1 MINILPPE
9 VYNRIAAG
17 EVVDRPYSVVKELVE
32 NAIDAGATEITVE
45 AESGGK
51 KLIRVTDNGCGIH
64 KEDLKAA
71 FLPHAT
77 SKLKTADD
85 LAAIFTLGFRGEAVA
100 SVASVSKTTILSRV
114 KGEEAYSLT
123 VEGGVFGEVTPAGGA
138 EGTVVTVRDL
148 FYNTPARL
156 KFLKGDAGEE
166 GDITA
171 MMARFLLSRPEIS
184 FTYLVNGKVR
194 YRSFGDGL
202 ESALAVVYGASA
214 IQNCISIRA
223 EKHGMRLWGYIGNR
237 AYNKPNRSYQSLFL
251 NGRYIVNQTVATAVT
266 NAYGSYLMKRQY
278 PFYVLFLEVPP
289 EVVDVNV
296 HPNKADVRFA
306 DNRVVY
312 GTVYSVISAVLD
324 GSSAALE
331 YIVPAIH
338 STVGENKGSVVA
350 PAQAPAAVSPAKA
363 PVVSVQPATAAP
375 AVQQPAKAV
384 LPEAPAFK
392 AVPKPVETSVSP
404 AAAPKPDAKPAPRM
418 TLEEAKKELSFE
430 IPPMSGREPVHYFEE
445 PKKNVFEVRS
455 PLASAYPSP
464 AAPSE
469 PSPRETSA
477 PQPLH
482 SAAEDAFEE
491 NRRFLLERDQQA
503 KQQKIDPAS
512 LVYRGVL
519 FETYLIFER
528 GDVAYFVD
536 QHAAH
541 ERLIYEKLKQ
551 TCEARTPLSQP
562 MLMPYILNV
571 NAQEFSFLVSQFEA
585 LRALGFEIDEFGGTS
600 VKVSSVPLDL
610 FGMDLE
616 AFFREVLSSME
627 SLRAIRLADI
637 VRDKLAT
644 MACKAAVKGGERL
657 TEEEAKRL
665 LSDMDGD
672 MGLKCPHGRPAVIKG
687 RRASL
692 KSSSRGSYEGA
703 RHLRLH
709 GVGQDGAL
717 RGVR

>member
-1 MINILPPE
+1 MNINILPPE

-100 SVASVSKTTILSRV
+100 SVASVSRTTILSRA

-123 VEGGVFGEVTPAGGA
+123 VEGGVFGEITPAGGA
-138 EGTVVTVRDL
+138 EGTVVTVEDL

-430 IPPMSGREPVHYFEE
+430 IPPMSGREPIHYFEE

-477 PQPLH
+477 PQPPH
-482 SAAEDAFEE
+482 GAAEDAFEE
-491 NRRFLLERDQQA
+491 NRRFLLERDQRA

-528 GDVAYFVD
+528 GDVAYFID

-585 LRALGFEIDEFGGTS
+585 LRALGFDIDEFGGTS

-627 SLRAIRLADI
+627 SLRAIRLSDI

-672 MGLKCPHGRPAVIKG
+672 MGLKCPHGRPAVIQ
-687 RRASL
+687 RT
-692 KSSSRGSYEGA
+692 KSEFEKLFKRI
-703 RHLRLH
+703 
-709 GVGQDGAL
+709 V
-717 RGVR
+717 

>member
-45 AESGGK
+45 AEGGGK
-51 KLIRVTDNGCGIH
+51 KLIRVTDNGSGI
-64 KEDLKAA
+64 KKDDLKAA

-100 SVASVSKTTILSRV
+100 SVASVSKTTILSRA

-123 VEGGVFGEVTPAGGA
+123 VEGGVFGEISPAGGA
-138 EGTVVTVRDL
+138 EGTVVTVENL

-156 KFLKGDAGEE
+156 KFLKSDASEE

-171 MMARFLLSRPEIS
+171 IMARFLLSRPEIS

-202 ESALAVVYGASA
+202 ESALAVVYGAGTL
-214 IQNCISIRA
+214 QNCISIRA
-223 EKHGMRLWGYIGNR
+223 EKHGMRLFGYIGNR

-251 NGRYIVNQTVATAVT
+251 NGRYIVNQTVALAVT

-306 DNRVVY
+306 DNRIVY

-331 YIVPAIH
+331 YISPAIS
-338 STVGENKGSVVA
+338 STVGKNKG
-350 PAQAPAAVSPAKA
+350 AVSPLPEA
-363 PVVSVQPATAAP
+363 PERASAAQPAP
-375 AVQQPAKAV
+375 SKPVS
-384 LPEAPAFK
+384 PEAPAFQ
-392 AVPKPVETSVSP
+392 AVPDS
-404 AAAPKPDAKPAPRM
+404 AAAPSPAPAFKAPPAQSVLPAEASQTAKPAPRM
-418 TLEEAKKELSFE
+418 SVEEAKKELAFE
-430 IPPMSGREPVHYFEE
+430 IPKLHGRERVRALEE
-445 PKKNVFEVRS
+445 EKPNIFEVRS
-455 PLASAYPSP
+455 PLASSRP
-464 AAPSE
+464 
-469 PSPRETSA
+469 A
-477 PQPLH
+477 PQEEQ
-482 SAAEDAFEE
+482 EDAFEE
-491 NRRFLLERDQQA
+491 NKKYLLEREKQA
-503 KQQKIDPAS
+503 KQQKIDPAT
-512 LVYRGVL
+512 LIFRGVL

-528 GDVAYFVD
+528 GDEAYFID

-541 ERLIYEKLKQ
+541 ERLIYEKLKKK
-551 TCEARTPLSQP
+551 CEARTPLSQP

-571 NAQEFSFLVSQFEA
+571 NAQEFSFLTSQFEA

-600 VKVSSVPLDL
+600 VKVSAVPLDL

-627 SLRAIRLADI
+627 SLRAIRLSDI
-637 VRDKLAT
+637 ARDKLAT

-672 MGLKCPHGRPAVIKG
+672 MGLKCPHGRPAVVRMK
-687 RRASL
+687 
-692 KSSSRGSYEGA
+692 KSDFEKLFKRI
-703 RHLRLH
+703 
-709 GVGQDGAL
+709 V
-717 RGVR
+717 

>member
-45 AESGGK
+45 AEGGGK
-51 KLIRVTDNGCGIH
+51 KLIRVTDNGSGIR

-100 SVASVSKTTILSRV
+100 SVASVSKTTILSRA

-123 VEGGVFGEVTPAGGA
+123 VEGGVFGEISPAGGA
-138 EGTVVTVRDL
+138 EGTVVTVENL

-156 KFLKGDAGEE
+156 KFLKSDASEE

-171 MMARFLLSRPEIS
+171 IMARFLLSRPEIS

-202 ESALAVVYGASA
+202 ESALAVVYGAGTL
-214 IQNCISIRA
+214 QNCISIRA

-251 NGRYIVNQTVATAVT
+251 NGRYIVNQTVALAVT

-306 DNRVVY
+306 DNRIVY

-331 YIVPAIH
+331 YISPAIS
-338 STVGENKGSVVA
+338 STVGKNKGAVSPLPEASERA
-350 PAQAPAAVSPAKA
+350 PAPAA
-363 PVVSVQPATAAP
+363 QPAPSKPVPPETPAFQTVPKPAAVP
-375 AVQQPAKAV
+375 SP
-384 LPEAPAFK
+384 APAFK
-392 AVPKPVETSVSP
+392 ASPAQSVSP
-404 AAAPKPDAKPAPRM
+404 AAASNPAATPVPRM
-418 TLEEAKKELSFE
+418 SVEEAKKELAFE
-430 IPPMSGREPVHYFEE
+430 IPKLHGRDRVRALEE
-445 PKKNVFEVRS
+445 EKPNTFEVRS
-455 PLASAYPSP
+455 PLASSRP
-464 AAPSE
+464 
-469 PSPRETSA
+469 T
-477 PQPLH
+477 PQEEQ
-482 SAAEDAFEE
+482 EDAFEE
-491 NRRFLLERDQQA
+491 NKKYLLERDERA
-503 KQQKIDPAS
+503 KQQKIDPAT
-512 LVYRGVL
+512 LIFRGVL

-528 GDVAYFVD
+528 GDEAYFID

-541 ERLIYEKLKQ
+541 ERLIYEKLKNK
-551 TCEARTPLSQP
+551 CEARTPLSQP
-562 MLMPYILNV
+562 MLMPYILTV
-571 NAQEFSFLVSQFEA
+571 NAQEFSFLTSQFEA
-585 LRALGFEIDEFGGTS
+585 LRALGFDIDEFGGTS
-600 VKVSSVPLDL
+600 VKVSAVPLDL
-610 FGMDLE
+610 FGMDIE

-627 SLRAIRLADI
+627 SLRAIRLSDI
-637 VRDKLAT
+637 ARDKLAT

-657 TEEEAKRL
+657 TEEEARRL

-672 MGLKCPHGRPAVIKG
+672 MGLKCPHGRPAVVRMK
-687 RRASL
+687 
-692 KSSSRGSYEGA
+692 KSDFEKLFKRI
-703 RHLRLH
+703 
-709 GVGQDGAL
+709 V
-717 RGVR
+717 

>member
-45 AESGGK
+45 AEGGGK
-51 KLIRVTDNGCGIH
+51 KLIRVTDNGSGI
-64 KEDLKAA
+64 KKDDLKAA

-100 SVASVSKTTILSRV
+100 SVASVSKTTILSRA

-123 VEGGVFGEVTPAGGA
+123 VEGGIFGEISPAGGA
-138 EGTVVTVRDL
+138 EGTVVTVENL

-156 KFLKGDAGEE
+156 KFLKSDASEE

-171 MMARFLLSRPEIS
+171 IMARFLLSRPEIS

-202 ESALAVVYGASA
+202 ESALAVVYGAGTL
-214 IQNCISIRA
+214 QNCISIRA
-223 EKHGMRLWGYIGNR
+223 EKHGMRLFGYIGNR

-251 NGRYIVNQTVATAVT
+251 NGRYIVNQTVALAVT

-306 DNRVVY
+306 DNRIVY

-331 YIVPAIH
+331 YISPAIS
-338 STVGENKGSVVA
+338 STVGKNKG
-350 PAQAPAAVSPAKA
+350 AVSPLPEA
-363 PVVSVQPATAAP
+363 PERASAAQPAP
-375 AVQQPAKAV
+375 SKPVS
-384 LPEAPAFK
+384 PEAPAFQ
-392 AVPKPVETSVSP
+392 AVPKP
-404 AAAPKPDAKPAPRM
+404 AAAPSPAPAFKAPPAQSVLPAEASQTAKPAPRM
-418 TLEEAKKELSFE
+418 SVEEAKKELAFE
-430 IPPMSGREPVHYFEE
+430 IPKLHGRERVRALEE
-445 PKKNVFEVRS
+445 EKPNTFEVRS
-455 PLASAYPSP
+455 PLASSRP
-464 AAPSE
+464 
-469 PSPRETSA
+469 A
-477 PQPLH
+477 PQEEQ
-482 SAAEDAFEE
+482 EDAFEE
-491 NRRFLLERDQQA
+491 NKKYLLERDERA
-503 KQQKIDPAS
+503 KQQKIDPAT
-512 LVYRGVL
+512 LIFRGVL

-528 GDVAYFVD
+528 GDEAYFID

-541 ERLIYEKLKQ
+541 ERLIYEKLKNK
-551 TCEARTPLSQP
+551 CEARTPLSQP
-562 MLMPYILNV
+562 MLMPYILTV
-571 NAQEFSFLVSQFEA
+571 NAQEFSFLTSQFEA
-585 LRALGFEIDEFGGTS
+585 LRALGFDIDEFGGTS
-600 VKVSSVPLDL
+600 VKVSAVPLDL
-610 FGMDLE
+610 FGMDIE

-627 SLRAIRLADI
+627 SLRAIRLSEIA
-637 VRDKLAT
+637 RDKLAT

-672 MGLKCPHGRPAVIKG
+672 MGLKCPHGRPAVVRMK
-687 RRASL
+687 
-692 KSSSRGSYEGA
+692 KSDFEKLFKRI
-703 RHLRLH
+703 
-709 GVGQDGAL
+709 V
-717 RGVR
+717 

>member
-45 AESGGK
+45 AEGGGK
-51 KLIRVTDNGCGIH
+51 KLIRVTDNGSGI
-64 KEDLKAA
+64 KKDDLKAA

-100 SVASVSKTTILSRV
+100 SVASVSKTTILSRA

-123 VEGGVFGEVTPAGGA
+123 VEGGVFGEISPAGGA
-138 EGTVVTVRDL
+138 EGTVVTVENL

-156 KFLKGDAGEE
+156 KFLKSDASEE

-171 MMARFLLSRPEIS
+171 IMARFLLSRPEIS

-202 ESALAVVYGASA
+202 ESALAVVYGAGTL
-214 IQNCISIRA
+214 QNCISIRA
-223 EKHGMRLWGYIGNR
+223 EKHGMRLFGYIGNR

-251 NGRYIVNQTVATAVT
+251 NGRYIVNQTVALAVT

-306 DNRVVY
+306 DNRIVY

-331 YIVPAIH
+331 YISPAIS
-338 STVGENKGSVVA
+338 STVGKSKG
-350 PAQAPAAVSPAKA
+350 AVSP
-363 PVVSVQPATAAP
+363 
-375 AVQQPAKAV
+375 
-384 LPEAPAFK
+384 LPEAPERAPAPVAQPAPANAVSEASAPFK
-392 AVPKPVETSVSP
+392 APPKPAEAPLSAP
-404 AAAPKPDAKPAPRM
+404 AAAPQTAAPSAQVGSPAAKSAPRM
-418 TLEEAKKELSFE
+418 SVKEEKKELSFE
-430 IPPMSGREPVHYFEE
+430 IPKLHGRERVRALEE
-445 PKKNVFEVRS
+445 EKPNAFEVRS
-455 PLASAYPSP
+455 PLASSRP
-464 AAPSE
+464 
-469 PSPRETSA
+469 A
-477 PQPLH
+477 PQEEQ
-482 SAAEDAFEE
+482 EDAFEE
-491 NRRFLLERDQQA
+491 NKKYLLERDERA
-503 KQQKIDPAS
+503 KQQKIDPAT
-512 LVYRGVL
+512 LIFRGVL

-528 GDVAYFVD
+528 GDEAYFID

-541 ERLIYEKLKQ
+541 ERLIYEKLKNK
-551 TCEARTPLSQP
+551 CEARTPLSQP
-562 MLMPYILNV
+562 MLMPYILTV
-571 NAQEFSFLVSQFEA
+571 NAQEFSFLTSQFEA
-585 LRALGFEIDEFGGTS
+585 LRALGFDIDEFGGTS
-600 VKVSSVPLDL
+600 VKVSAVPLDL
-610 FGMDLE
+610 FGMDIE

-627 SLRAIRLADI
+627 SLRAIRLSDI
-637 VRDKLAT
+637 ARDKLAT

-657 TEEEAKRL
+657 TEEEARRL

-672 MGLKCPHGRPAVIKG
+672 MGLKCPHGRPAVVRMK
-687 RRASL
+687 
-692 KSSSRGSYEGA
+692 KSDFEKLFKRI
-703 RHLRLH
+703 
-709 GVGQDGAL
+709 V
-717 RGVR
+717 

>member
-45 AESGGK
+45 AEGGGK
-51 KLIRVTDNGCGIH
+51 KLIRVTDNGSGI
-64 KEDLKAA
+64 KKDDLKAA

-100 SVASVSKTTILSRV
+100 SVASVSKTTILSRA

-123 VEGGVFGEVTPAGGA
+123 VEGGVFGEISPAGGA
-138 EGTVVTVRDL
+138 EGTVVTVENL

-156 KFLKGDAGEE
+156 KFLKSDASEE

-171 MMARFLLSRPEIS
+171 IMARFLLSRPEIS

-202 ESALAVVYGASA
+202 ESALAVVYGAGTLL
-214 IQNCISIRA
+214 NCISIRA
-223 EKHGMRLWGYIGNR
+223 EKHGMRLFGYIGNR

-251 NGRYIVNQTVATAVT
+251 NGRYIVNQTVALAVT

-306 DNRVVY
+306 DNRIVY

-331 YIVPAIH
+331 YISPAIS
-338 STVGENKGSVVA
+338 STVGKNKG
-350 PAQAPAAVSPAKA
+350 AVSPLPEA
-363 PVVSVQPATAAP
+363 PERASAVQPAP
-375 AVQQPAKAV
+375 SKPVS
-384 LPEAPAFK
+384 PEAPAFQ
-392 AVPKPVETSVSP
+392 AVPDS
-404 AAAPKPDAKPAPRM
+404 AATPNPNEPKPAAKPAPRM
-418 TLEEAKKELSFE
+418 SVEEAKKELAFE
-430 IPPMSGREPVHYFEE
+430 IPKLHGRERVRALEE
-445 PKKNVFEVRS
+445 EKPNTFEVRS
-455 PLASAYPSP
+455 PLVSSRP
-464 AAPSE
+464 
-469 PSPRETSA
+469 A
-477 PQPLH
+477 PQE
-482 SAAEDAFEE
+482 AQEDAFEE
-491 NRRFLLERDQQA
+491 NKKYLLERDERA
-503 KQQKIDPAS
+503 KQQKIDPAT
-512 LVYRGVL
+512 LIFRGVL

-528 GDVAYFVD
+528 GDEAYFID

-541 ERLIYEKLKQ
+541 ERLIYEKLKKK
-551 TCEARTPLSQP
+551 CEARTPLSQP
-562 MLMPYILNV
+562 MLMPYILTV
-571 NAQEFSFLVSQFEA
+571 NAQEFSFLTSQFEA
-585 LRALGFEIDEFGGTS
+585 LRALGFDIDEFGGTS
-600 VKVSSVPLDL
+600 VKVSAVPLDL

-627 SLRAIRLADI
+627 SLRAIRLSEIA
-637 VRDKLAT
+637 RDKLAT

-672 MGLKCPHGRPAVIKG
+672 MGLKCPHGRPAVVRMK
-687 RRASL
+687 
-692 KSSSRGSYEGA
+692 KSDFEKLFKRI
-703 RHLRLH
+703 
-709 GVGQDGAL
+709 V
-717 RGVR
+717 

>member
-45 AESGGK
+45 AEGGGK
-51 KLIRVTDNGCGIH
+51 KLIRVTDNGSGI
-64 KEDLKAA
+64 KKDDLKAA

-100 SVASVSKTTILSRV
+100 SVASVSKTTILSRA

-123 VEGGVFGEVTPAGGA
+123 VEGGVFGEISPAGGA
-138 EGTVVTVRDL
+138 EGTVVTVENL

-156 KFLKGDAGEE
+156 KFLKSDASEE

-171 MMARFLLSRPEIS
+171 IMARFLLSRPEIS

-202 ESALAVVYGASA
+202 ESALAVVYGAGTL
-214 IQNCISIRA
+214 QNCISIRA

-251 NGRYIVNQTVATAVT
+251 NGRYIVNQTVALAVT

-306 DNRVVY
+306 DNRIVY

-331 YIVPAIH
+331 YISPAIS
-338 STVGENKGSVVA
+338 STVGKNKG
-350 PAQAPAAVSPAKA
+350 AVSPLPEA
-363 PVVSVQPATAAP
+363 PERASAVQPAPSKPAP
-375 AVQQPAKAV
+375 
-384 LPEAPAFK
+384 PEAPAFQ
-392 AVPKPVETSVSP
+392 AVPDS
-404 AAAPKPDAKPAPRM
+404 AAAPSPAPAFKAPPAQSVLPAEASQTAKPAPRM
-418 TLEEAKKELSFE
+418 SVEEAKKELAFE
-430 IPPMSGREPVHYFEE
+430 IPKLHGRERVRALEE
-445 PKKNVFEVRS
+445 EKPNTFEVRS
-455 PLASAYPSP
+455 PLASSRP
-464 AAPSE
+464 
-469 PSPRETSA
+469 A
-477 PQPLH
+477 PQEEQ
-482 SAAEDAFEE
+482 EDAFEE
-491 NRRFLLERDQQA
+491 NKKYLLERDERA
-503 KQQKIDPAS
+503 KQQKIDPAT
-512 LVYRGVL
+512 LIFRGVL

-528 GDVAYFVD
+528 GDEAYFID

-541 ERLIYEKLKQ
+541 ERLIYEKLKNK
-551 TCEARTPLSQP
+551 CEARTPLSQP
-562 MLMPYILNV
+562 MLMPYILKV
-571 NAQEFSFLVSQFEA
+571 NAQEFSFLTSQFEA
-585 LRALGFEIDEFGGTS
+585 LRALGFDIDEFGGTS
-600 VKVSSVPLDL
+600 VKVSAVPLDL
-610 FGMDLE
+610 FGMDIE

-627 SLRAIRLADI
+627 SLRAIRLSEIA
-637 VRDKLAT
+637 RDKLAT

-672 MGLKCPHGRPAVIKG
+672 MGLKCPHGRPAVVRMK
-687 RRASL
+687 
-692 KSSSRGSYEGA
+692 KSDFEKLFKRI
-703 RHLRLH
+703 
-709 GVGQDGAL
+709 V
-717 RGVR
+717 

>member
-45 AESGGK
+45 AEGGGK
-51 KLIRVTDNGCGIH
+51 KLIRVTDNGSGIR

-100 SVASVSKTTILSRV
+100 SVASVSKTTILSRA

-123 VEGGVFGEVTPAGGA
+123 VEGGVFGEISPAGGA
-138 EGTVVTVRDL
+138 EGTVVTVENL

-156 KFLKGDAGEE
+156 KFLKSDASEE

-171 MMARFLLSRPEIS
+171 IMARFLLSRPEIS

-202 ESALAVVYGASA
+202 ESALAVVYGAGTL
-214 IQNCISIRA
+214 QNCISIRA

-251 NGRYIVNQTVATAVT
+251 NGRYIVNQTVALAVT

-306 DNRVVY
+306 DNRIVY

-331 YIVPAIH
+331 YISPAIS
-338 STVGENKGSVVA
+338 STVGKNKGAVSPLPEASERA
-350 PAQAPAAVSPAKA
+350 PAPAA
-363 PVVSVQPATAAP
+363 QPAPSKPVPPETPAFQTVPKPAAVP
-375 AVQQPAKAV
+375 SP
-384 LPEAPAFK
+384 APAFK
-392 AVPKPVETSVSP
+392 ASPAQSVSP
-404 AAAPKPDAKPAPRM
+404 AAASNPAATPVPRM
-418 TLEEAKKELSFE
+418 SVEEAKKELAFE
-430 IPPMSGREPVHYFEE
+430 IPKLHGRDRVRALEE
-445 PKKNVFEVRS
+445 EKPNTFEVRS
-455 PLASAYPSP
+455 PLASSRP
-464 AAPSE
+464 
-469 PSPRETSA
+469 A
-477 PQPLH
+477 PQEEQ
-482 SAAEDAFEE
+482 EDAFEE
-491 NRRFLLERDQQA
+491 NKKYLLERDERA
-503 KQQKIDPAS
+503 KQQKIDPAT
-512 LVYRGVL
+512 LIFRGVL

-528 GDVAYFVD
+528 GDEAYFID

-541 ERLIYEKLKQ
+541 ERLIYEKLKNK
-551 TCEARTPLSQP
+551 CEARTPLSQP
-562 MLMPYILNV
+562 MLMPYILTV

-585 LRALGFEIDEFGGTS
+585 LRALGFDIDEFGGTS
-600 VKVSSVPLDL
+600 VKVSAVPLDL
-610 FGMDLE
+610 FGMDIE

-627 SLRAIRLADI
+627 SLRAIRLSEIA
-637 VRDKLAT
+637 RDKLAT

-672 MGLKCPHGRPAVIKG
+672 MGLKCPHGRPAVVRMK
-687 RRASL
+687 
-692 KSSSRGSYEGA
+692 KSDFEKLFKRI
-703 RHLRLH
+703 
-709 GVGQDGAL
+709 V
-717 RGVR
+717 

>member
-45 AESGGK
+45 AEGGGK
-51 KLIRVTDNGCGIH
+51 KLIRVTDNGSGIR

-100 SVASVSKTTILSRV
+100 SVASVSKTTILSRA

-123 VEGGVFGEVTPAGGA
+123 VEGGVFGEITPAGGA
-138 EGTVVTVRDL
+138 EGTVVTVENL
-148 FYNTPARL
+148 FFNTPARL
-156 KFLKGDAGEE
+156 KFLKSDASEE

-171 MMARFLLSRPEIS
+171 IMARFLLSRPEIS

-202 ESALAVVYGASA
+202 ESALAVVYGAGTL
-214 IQNCISIRA
+214 QNCISIRA

-251 NGRYIVNQTVATAVT
+251 NGRYIVNQTVALAVT

-306 DNRVVY
+306 DNRIVY

-331 YIVPAIH
+331 YISPAIS
-338 STVGENKGSVVA
+338 STVGKNKG
-350 PAQAPAAVSPAKA
+350 AVSPLPEA
-363 PVVSVQPATAAP
+363 PESASAAQPAP
-375 AVQQPAKAV
+375 SKPVS
-384 LPEAPAFK
+384 PEAPAFQ
-392 AVPKPVETSVSP
+392 AVPDSAAAPSPAPAFKASP
-404 AAAPKPDAKPAPRM
+404 AAVSNPAATPQTAKPAPRM
-418 TLEEAKKELSFE
+418 SVEEAKKELAFE
-430 IPPMSGREPVHYFEE
+430 IPKLHGRERVRALEE
-445 PKKNVFEVRS
+445 EKPNTFEVRS
-455 PLASAYPSP
+455 PLASSRP
-464 AAPSE
+464 
-469 PSPRETSA
+469 A
-477 PQPLH
+477 PQEEQ
-482 SAAEDAFEE
+482 EDAFEE
-491 NRRFLLERDQQA
+491 NKKYLLERDERA
-503 KQQKIDPAS
+503 KQQKIDPAT
-512 LVYRGVL
+512 LIFRGVL

-528 GDVAYFVD
+528 GDEAYFID

-541 ERLIYEKLKQ
+541 ERLIYEKLKNK
-551 TCEARTPLSQP
+551 CEARTPLSQP
-562 MLMPYILNV
+562 MLMPYILTV
-571 NAQEFSFLVSQFEA
+571 NAQEFSFLTSQFEA
-585 LRALGFEIDEFGGTS
+585 LRALGFDIDEFGGTS
-600 VKVSSVPLDL
+600 VKVSAVPLDL
-610 FGMDLE
+610 FGMDIE

-627 SLRAIRLADI
+627 SLRAIRLSDI
-637 VRDKLAT
+637 ARDKLAT

-672 MGLKCPHGRPAVIKG
+672 MGLKCPHGRPAVVKMK
-687 RRASL
+687 
-692 KSSSRGSYEGA
+692 KSDFEKLFKRI
-703 RHLRLH
+703 
-709 GVGQDGAL
+709 V
-717 RGVR
+717 

>member
-1 MINILPPE
+1 MINILPPK

-45 AESGGK
+45 AEGGGK
-51 KLIRVTDNGCGIH
+51 KLIRVTDNGSGIR

-100 SVASVSKTTILSRV
+100 SVASVSKTTILSRA
-114 KGEEAYSLT
+114 KGEEAYLLT

-138 EGTVVTVRDL
+138 EGTVVTVENL
-148 FYNTPARL
+148 FFNTPARL
-156 KFLKGDAGEE
+156 KFLKSDASEE

-202 ESALAVVYGASA
+202 ESALAIVYGAGTL
-214 IQNCISIRA
+214 QNCISIRA
-223 EKHGMRLWGYIGNR
+223 EKHGMRLLGYIGNR

-251 NGRYIVNQTVATAVT
+251 NGRYIVNQTVALAVT

-306 DNRVVY
+306 DNRIVY

-331 YIVPAIH
+331 YISPSIS
-338 STVGENKGSVVA
+338 STVGKNKGAVSPLPEASESASAGQSA
-350 PAQAPAAVSPAKA
+350 PAPAAQ
-363 PVVSVQPATAAP
+363 PVTAASAKPVPPETKAAFKP
-375 AVQQPAKAV
+375 A
-384 LPEAPAFK
+384 EAPAK
-392 AVPKPVETSVSP
+392 SAPPAQTASPV
-404 AAAPKPDAKPAPRM
+404 AAPQTAKSAPRM
-418 TLEEAKKELSFE
+418 SVEEAKKELAFE
-430 IPPMSGREPVHYFEE
+430 IPKLHGRERVRALEE
-445 PKKNVFEVRS
+445 EKPNTFEVRS
-455 PLASAYPSP
+455 PLASSRP
-464 AAPSE
+464 
-469 PSPRETSA
+469 A
-477 PQPLH
+477 PQEEQ
-482 SAAEDAFEE
+482 EDAFEE
-491 NRRFLLERDQQA
+491 NKKYLLERDERA
-503 KQQKIDPAS
+503 KQQKIDPS
-512 LVYRGVL
+512 TLIFRGVL

-528 GDVAYFVD
+528 GDEAYFID

-541 ERLIYEKLKQ
+541 ERLIYEKLRKK
-551 TCEARTPLSQP
+551 CEARTPLSQP
-562 MLMPYILNV
+562 MLMPYILTV

-585 LRALGFEIDEFGGTS
+585 LRALGFDIDEFGGTS

-610 FGMDLE
+610 FGMDIE

-627 SLRAIRLADI
+627 SLRAIRLSDI
-637 VRDKLAT
+637 ARDKLAT

-672 MGLKCPHGRPAVIKG
+672 MGLKCPHGRPAVVKMK
-687 RRASL
+687 
-692 KSSSRGSYEGA
+692 KSDFEKLFKRI
-703 RHLRLH
+703 
-709 GVGQDGAL
+709 V
-717 RGVR
+717 

>member
-45 AESGGK
+45 AEGGGK
-51 KLIRVTDNGCGIH
+51 KLIRVTDNGSGI
-64 KEDLKAA
+64 KKDDLKAA

-100 SVASVSKTTILSRV
+100 SVASVSKTTILSRA

-123 VEGGVFGEVTPAGGA
+123 VEGGVFGEISPAGGA
-138 EGTVVTVRDL
+138 EGTVVTVENL

-156 KFLKGDAGEE
+156 KFLKSDASEE

-171 MMARFLLSRPEIS
+171 IMARFLLSRPEIS

-202 ESALAVVYGASA
+202 ESALAVVYGAGTL
-214 IQNCISIRA
+214 QNCISIRA

-251 NGRYIVNQTVATAVT
+251 NGRYIVNQTVALAVT

-306 DNRVVY
+306 DNRIVY

-331 YIVPAIH
+331 YISPAIS
-338 STVGENKGSVVA
+338 STVGKNKG
-350 PAQAPAAVSPAKA
+350 AVSP
-363 PVVSVQPATAAP
+363 
-375 AVQQPAKAV
+375 
-384 LPEAPAFK
+384 LPEAETPAFRAAFK
-392 AVPKPVETSVSP
+392 PAEAPAKSAPPAQMVPPAQSVLP
-404 AAAPKPDAKPAPRM
+404 AEAPQAAAKPAPRM
-418 TLEEAKKELSFE
+418 SVEEAKKELAFE
-430 IPPMSGREPVHYFEE
+430 IPKLYGRERVRALEE
-445 PKKNVFEVRS
+445 EKPNAFEVRS
-455 PLASAYPSP
+455 PLVSSRP
-464 AAPSE
+464 
-469 PSPRETSA
+469 A
-477 PQPLH
+477 PQEEQ
-482 SAAEDAFEE
+482 EDAFEE
-491 NRRFLLERDQQA
+491 NKKYLLERDERA
-503 KQQKIDPAS
+503 KQQKIDPAT
-512 LVYRGVL
+512 LIFRGVL

-528 GDVAYFVD
+528 GDEAYFID

-541 ERLIYEKLKQ
+541 ERLIYEKLKKK
-551 TCEARTPLSQP
+551 CEARTPLSQP

-571 NAQEFSFLVSQFEA
+571 NAQEFSFLTSQFEA
-585 LRALGFEIDEFGGTS
+585 LRALGFDIDEFGGTS
-600 VKVSSVPLDL
+600 VKVSAVPLDL
-610 FGMDLE
+610 FGMDIE

-627 SLRAIRLADI
+627 SLRAIRLSEIA
-637 VRDKLAT
+637 RDKLAT

-672 MGLKCPHGRPAVIKG
+672 MGLKCPHGRPAVVRMK
-687 RRASL
+687 
-692 KSSSRGSYEGA
+692 KSDFEKLFKRI
-703 RHLRLH
+703 
-709 GVGQDGAL
+709 V
-717 RGVR
+717 

>member
-45 AESGGK
+45 AEGGGK
-51 KLIRVTDNGCGIH
+51 KLIRVTDNGSGI
-64 KEDLKAA
+64 KKDDLKAA

-85 LAAIFTLGFRGEAVA
+85 LAVIFTLGFRGEAVA
-100 SVASVSKTTILSRV
+100 SVASVSKTTILSRA

-123 VEGGVFGEVTPAGGA
+123 VEGGVFGEISPAGGA
-138 EGTVVTVRDL
+138 EGTVVTVENL

-156 KFLKGDAGEE
+156 KFLKSDASEE

-171 MMARFLLSRPEIS
+171 IMARFLLSRPEIS

-202 ESALAVVYGASA
+202 ESALAVVYGAGTL
-214 IQNCISIRA
+214 QNCISIRA

-251 NGRYIVNQTVATAVT
+251 NGRYIVNQTVALAVT

-306 DNRVVY
+306 DNRIVY

-331 YIVPAIH
+331 YISPAIS
-338 STVGENKGSVVA
+338 STVGKNKG
-350 PAQAPAAVSPAKA
+350 AVSPLPEAPERASAAQPAPSKPVSPEA
-363 PVVSVQPATAAP
+363 PVFQAVPKPAAAP
-375 AVQQPAKAV
+375 SP
-384 LPEAPAFK
+384 APAFK
-392 AVPKPVETSVSP
+392 APPAQSVLP
-404 AAAPKPDAKPAPRM
+404 AEASQTAKPAPRM
-418 TLEEAKKELSFE
+418 SVEEAKKELAFE
-430 IPPMSGREPVHYFEE
+430 IPKLHGRERVRALEE
-445 PKKNVFEVRS
+445 EKPNTFEVRS
-455 PLASAYPSP
+455 PLASSRP
-464 AAPSE
+464 
-469 PSPRETSA
+469 A
-477 PQPLH
+477 PQEEQ
-482 SAAEDAFEE
+482 EDAFEE
-491 NRRFLLERDQQA
+491 NKKYLLERDEQA
-503 KQQKIDPAS
+503 KQQKIDPAT
-512 LVYRGVL
+512 LIFRGVL
-519 FETYLIFER
+519 FETYLIFEC
-528 GDVAYFVD
+528 GDEAYFID

-541 ERLIYEKLKQ
+541 ERLIYEKLKKK
-551 TCEARTPLSQP
+551 CEARTPLSQP
-562 MLMPYILNV
+562 MLMPYILTV
-571 NAQEFSFLVSQFEA
+571 NAQEFSFLTSQFEA

-600 VKVSSVPLDL
+600 VKVSAVPLDL
-610 FGMDLE
+610 FGMDIE

-627 SLRAIRLADI
+627 SLRAIRLSDI
-637 VRDKLAT
+637 ARDKLAT

-672 MGLKCPHGRPAVIKG
+672 MGLKCPHGRPAVVRMK
-687 RRASL
+687 
-692 KSSSRGSYEGA
+692 KSDFEKLFKRI
-703 RHLRLH
+703 
-709 GVGQDGAL
+709 V
-717 RGVR
+717 

>member
-45 AESGGK
+45 AEGGGK
-51 KLIRVTDNGCGIH
+51 KLIRVTDNGSGI
-64 KEDLKAA
+64 KKDDLKAA

-100 SVASVSKTTILSRV
+100 SVASVSKTTILSRA

-123 VEGGVFGEVTPAGGA
+123 VEGGVFGEISPAGGA
-138 EGTVVTVRDL
+138 EGTVVTVENL

-156 KFLKGDAGEE
+156 KFLKSDASEE

-171 MMARFLLSRPEIS
+171 IIARFLLSRPEIS

-202 ESALAVVYGASA
+202 ESALAVVYGAGTL
-214 IQNCISIRA
+214 QNCISIRA

-251 NGRYIVNQTVATAVT
+251 NGRYIVNQTVALAVT

-306 DNRVVY
+306 DNRIVY
-312 GTVYSVISAVLD
+312 CTVYSVISAVLD

-331 YIVPAIH
+331 YISPAIS
-338 STVGENKGSVVA
+338 STVGKNKG
-350 PAQAPAAVSPAKA
+350 AVSPLPEAPAKA
-363 PVVSVQPATAAP
+363 PAAQPAP
-375 AVQQPAKAV
+375 ANAV
-384 LPEAPAFK
+384 SEASAPAFK
-392 AVPKPVETSVSP
+392 AVPKPAEAPLSVP
-404 AAAPKPDAKPAPRM
+404 AAAPQTAAASQAAATPNPNEPKPAAKPAPRM
-418 TLEEAKKELSFE
+418 SVEEAKKELAFE
-430 IPPMSGREPVHYFEE
+430 IPKLHGRERVRALEE
-445 PKKNVFEVRS
+445 EKPNTFEVRS
-455 PLASAYPSP
+455 PLASSRP
-464 AAPSE
+464 
-469 PSPRETSA
+469 A
-477 PQPLH
+477 PQEEQ
-482 SAAEDAFEE
+482 EDAFEE
-491 NRRFLLERDQQA
+491 NKKYLLERDERA
-503 KQQKIDPAS
+503 KQQKIDPS
-512 LVYRGVL
+512 TLIFRGVL

-528 GDVAYFVD
+528 GDEAYFID

-541 ERLIYEKLKQ
+541 ERLIYEKLKNK
-551 TCEARTPLSQP
+551 CEARTPLSQP
-562 MLMPYILNV
+562 MLMPYILTV
-571 NAQEFSFLVSQFEA
+571 NAQEFSFLTSQFEA
-585 LRALGFEIDEFGGTS
+585 LRALGFDIDEFGGTS
-600 VKVSSVPLDL
+600 VKVSAVPLDL
-610 FGMDLE
+610 FGMDIE

-627 SLRAIRLADI
+627 SLRAIRLSEIA
-637 VRDKLAT
+637 RDKLAT

-672 MGLKCPHGRPAVIKG
+672 MGLKCPHGRPAVVRMK
-687 RRASL
+687 
-692 KSSSRGSYEGA
+692 KSDFEKLFKRI
-703 RHLRLH
+703 
-709 GVGQDGAL
+709 V
-717 RGVR
+717 

>member
-51 KLIRVTDNGCGIH
+51 KLIRVTDNGCGIL

-392 AVPKPVETSVSP
+392 AVPKPAEASVSP

-571 NAQEFSFLVSQFEA
+571 NAQEFAFLVSQFEA
-585 LRALGFEIDEFGGTS
+585 LRALGFDIDEFGGTS

-672 MGLKCPHGRPAVIKG
+672 MGLKCPHGRPAVIQ
-687 RRASL
+687 RT
-692 KSSSRGSYEGA
+692 KSEFEKLFKRI
-703 RHLRLH
+703 
-709 GVGQDGAL
+709 V
-717 RGVR
+717 

>member
-45 AESGGK
+45 AEGGGK
-51 KLIRVTDNGCGIH
+51 KLIRVTDNGSGI
-64 KEDLKAA
+64 KKDDLKAA

-100 SVASVSKTTILSRV
+100 SVASVSKTTILSRA

-123 VEGGVFGEVTPAGGA
+123 VEGGVFGEISPAGGA
-138 EGTVVTVRDL
+138 EGTVVTVENL

-156 KFLKGDAGEE
+156 KFLKSDASEE

-171 MMARFLLSRPEIS
+171 IMARFLLSRPEIS

-202 ESALAVVYGASA
+202 ESALAVVYGAGTL
-214 IQNCISIRA
+214 QNCISIRA

-251 NGRYIVNQTVATAVT
+251 NGRYIVNQTVALAVT

-306 DNRVVY
+306 DNRIVY

-331 YIVPAIH
+331 YISPAIS
-338 STVGENKGSVVA
+338 STVGKNKG
-350 PAQAPAAVSPAKA
+350 AVSP
-363 PVVSVQPATAAP
+363 
-375 AVQQPAKAV
+375 
-384 LPEAPAFK
+384 LPEAETPAFRAAFK
-392 AVPKPVETSVSP
+392 PAEAPAKSAPPAQMVPPAQSVLP
-404 AAAPKPDAKPAPRM
+404 AEAPQAAAKPAPRM
-418 TLEEAKKELSFE
+418 SVEEAKKELAFE
-430 IPPMSGREPVHYFEE
+430 IPKLYGRERVRALEE
-445 PKKNVFEVRS
+445 EKPNAFEVRS
-455 PLASAYPSP
+455 PLVSSRPV
-464 AAPSE
+464 
-469 PSPRETSA
+469 
-477 PQPLH
+477 PQEEQ
-482 SAAEDAFEE
+482 EDAFEE
-491 NRRFLLERDQQA
+491 NKKYLLERDERA
-503 KQQKIDPAS
+503 KQQKIDPAT
-512 LVYRGVL
+512 LIFRGVL

-528 GDVAYFVD
+528 GDEAYFID

-541 ERLIYEKLKQ
+541 ERLIYEKLRKK
-551 TCEARTPLSQP
+551 CEARTPLSQP

-571 NAQEFSFLVSQFEA
+571 NAQEFSFLTSQFEA
-585 LRALGFEIDEFGGTS
+585 LRALGFDIDEFGGTS
-600 VKVSSVPLDL
+600 VKVSAVPLDL
-610 FGMDLE
+610 FGMDIE

-627 SLRAIRLADI
+627 SLRAIRLSEIA
-637 VRDKLAT
+637 RDKLAT

-672 MGLKCPHGRPAVIKG
+672 MGLKCPHGRPAVVRMK
-687 RRASL
+687 
-692 KSSSRGSYEGA
+692 KSDFEKLFKRI
-703 RHLRLH
+703 
-709 GVGQDGAL
+709 V
-717 RGVR
+717 

>member
-45 AESGGK
+45 AEGGGK
-51 KLIRVTDNGCGIH
+51 KLIRVTDNGSGI
-64 KEDLKAA
+64 KKDDLKAA

-100 SVASVSKTTILSRV
+100 SVASVSKTTILSRA

-123 VEGGVFGEVTPAGGA
+123 VEGGVFGEISPAGGA
-138 EGTVVTVRDL
+138 EGTVVTVENL
-148 FYNTPARL
+148 FFNTPARL
-156 KFLKGDAGEE
+156 KFLKSDASEE

-171 MMARFLLSRPEIS
+171 IMARFLLSRPEIS
-184 FTYLVNGKVR
+184 LTYLVNGKVR

-202 ESALAVVYGASA
+202 ESALAVVYGAGTL
-214 IQNCISIRA
+214 QNCISIRA
-223 EKHGMRLWGYIGNR
+223 EKHGMRLFGYIGNR

-251 NGRYIVNQTVATAVT
+251 NGRYIVNQTVALAVT

-306 DNRVVY
+306 DNRIVY

-331 YIVPAIH
+331 YISPAIS
-338 STVGENKGSVVA
+338 STVGKNKG
-350 PAQAPAAVSPAKA
+350 AVSPLPEAPAKA
-363 PVVSVQPATAAP
+363 PAAQPAP
-375 AVQQPAKAV
+375 ANAV
-384 LPEAPAFK
+384 SEASAPAFK
-392 AVPKPVETSVSP
+392 AVPKPAEAPLSVP
-404 AAAPKPDAKPAPRM
+404 AAAPQTAAASQAAATPNPNEPKPAAKPAPRM
-418 TLEEAKKELSFE
+418 SVEEAKKELAFE
-430 IPPMSGREPVHYFEE
+430 IPKLHGRERVRALEE
-445 PKKNVFEVRS
+445 EKPNTFEVRS
-455 PLASAYPSP
+455 PLASSRP
-464 AAPSE
+464 
-469 PSPRETSA
+469 A
-477 PQPLH
+477 PQE
-482 SAAEDAFEE
+482 AQEDAFEE
-491 NRRFLLERDQQA
+491 NKKYLLERDERA
-503 KQQKIDPAS
+503 KQQKIDPAT
-512 LVYRGVL
+512 LIFRGVL

-528 GDVAYFVD
+528 GDEAYFID

-541 ERLIYEKLKQ
+541 ERLIYEKLKKK
-551 TCEARTPLSQP
+551 CEARTPLSQP
-562 MLMPYILNV
+562 MLMPYILTV
-571 NAQEFSFLVSQFEA
+571 NAQEFSFLTSQFEA
-585 LRALGFEIDEFGGTS
+585 LRALGFDIDEFGGTS
-600 VKVSSVPLDL
+600 VKVSAVPLDL
-610 FGMDLE
+610 FGMDIE

-627 SLRAIRLADI
+627 SLRAIRLSDI
-637 VRDKLAT
+637 ARDKLAT

-672 MGLKCPHGRPAVIKG
+672 MGLKCPHGRPAVVRMK
-687 RRASL
+687 
-692 KSSSRGSYEGA
+692 KSDFEKLFKRI
-703 RHLRLH
+703 
-709 GVGQDGAL
+709 V
-717 RGVR
+717 

>member
-45 AESGGK
+45 AEGGGK
-51 KLIRVTDNGCGIH
+51 KLIRVTDNGSGIR

-100 SVASVSKTTILSRV
+100 SVASVSKTTILSRA

-123 VEGGVFGEVTPAGGA
+123 VEGGVFGEITPAGGA
-138 EGTVVTVRDL
+138 EGTVVTVENL
-148 FYNTPARL
+148 FFNTPARL
-156 KFLKGDAGEE
+156 KFLKSDASEE

-171 MMARFLLSRPEIS
+171 IMARFLLSRPEIS

-202 ESALAVVYGASA
+202 ESALAVVYGAGTL
-214 IQNCISIRA
+214 QNCISIRA

-251 NGRYIVNQTVATAVT
+251 NGRYIVNQTVALAVT

-306 DNRVVY
+306 DNRIVY

-331 YIVPAIH
+331 YISPAIS
-338 STVGENKGSVVA
+338 STVGKNKG
-350 PAQAPAAVSPAKA
+350 AVSPLPEAPEKA
-363 PVVSVQPATAAP
+363 PALAAQPATEA
-375 AVQQPAKAV
+375 QPVTAKAV
-384 LPEAPAFK
+384 SEAATPAFKAAPKPAEAPSPAPAFK
-392 AVPKPVETSVSP
+392 ASPAQSVSP
-404 AAAPKPDAKPAPRM
+404 AAMPQTAKPAPRM
-418 TLEEAKKELSFE
+418 SVEEAKKELAFE
-430 IPPMSGREPVHYFEE
+430 IPKLHGRDRVRALEE
-445 PKKNVFEVRS
+445 EKPNTFEVRS
-455 PLASAYPSP
+455 PLASSRP
-464 AAPSE
+464 
-469 PSPRETSA
+469 A
-477 PQPLH
+477 PQEEQ
-482 SAAEDAFEE
+482 EDAFEE
-491 NRRFLLERDQQA
+491 NKKLLLERDERA
-503 KQQKIDPAS
+503 KQQKIDPAT
-512 LVYRGVL
+512 LIFRGVL

-528 GDVAYFVD
+528 GDEAYFID

-541 ERLIYEKLKQ
+541 ERLIYEKLKNK
-551 TCEARTPLSQP
+551 CEARTPLSQP
-562 MLMPYILNV
+562 MLMPYILTV
-571 NAQEFSFLVSQFEA
+571 NAQEFSFLTSQFET
-585 LRALGFEIDEFGGTS
+585 LRALGFDIDEFGGTS
-600 VKVSSVPLDL
+600 VKVSAVPLDL
-610 FGMDLE
+610 FGMDIE

-627 SLRAIRLADI
+627 SLRAIRLSDI
-637 VRDKLAT
+637 ARDKLAT

-665 LSDMDGD
+665 LLDMDGD
-672 MGLKCPHGRPAVIKG
+672 MGLKCPHGRPAVVKMK
-687 RRASL
+687 
-692 KSSSRGSYEGA
+692 KSDFEKLFKRI
-703 RHLRLH
+703 
-709 GVGQDGAL
+709 V
-717 RGVR
+717 

>member
-45 AESGGK
+45 AEGGGK
-51 KLIRVTDNGCGIH
+51 KLIRVTDNGSGIR

-100 SVASVSKTTILSRV
+100 SVASVSKTTILSRA
-114 KGEEAYSLT
+114 KGEEAFSLT
-123 VEGGVFGEVTPAGGA
+123 VEGGVFGEITPAGGA
-138 EGTVVTVRDL
+138 EGTVVTVENL
-148 FYNTPARL
+148 FFNTPARL
-156 KFLKGDAGEE
+156 KFLKSDASEE

-171 MMARFLLSRPEIS
+171 IMARFLLSRPEIS

-202 ESALAVVYGASA
+202 ESALAVVYGAGTL
-214 IQNCISIRA
+214 QNCISIRA

-251 NGRYIVNQTVATAVT
+251 NGRYIVNQTVALAVT

-306 DNRVVY
+306 DNRIVY

-331 YIVPAIH
+331 YISPAIS
-338 STVGENKGSVVA
+338 STVGKNKG
-350 PAQAPAAVSPAKA
+350 AVSPLPEAPERAPA
-363 PVVSVQPATAAP
+363 PVAQPAP
-375 AVQQPAKAV
+375 SKPVS
-384 LPEAPAFK
+384 PEAPAFQ
-392 AVPKPVETSVSP
+392 AVPDS
-404 AAAPKPDAKPAPRM
+404 AAAPSPAPAFKAPPAQSVLPAEASQTAKPAPRM
-418 TLEEAKKELSFE
+418 SVEEAKKELAFE
-430 IPPMSGREPVHYFEE
+430 IPKLHGRERVRALEE
-445 PKKNVFEVRS
+445 EKPNTFEVRS
-455 PLASAYPSP
+455 PLASSRP
-464 AAPSE
+464 
-469 PSPRETSA
+469 A
-477 PQPLH
+477 PQEEQ
-482 SAAEDAFEE
+482 EDAFEE
-491 NRRFLLERDQQA
+491 NKKYLLERDERA
-503 KQQKIDPAS
+503 KQQKIDPAT
-512 LVYRGVL
+512 LIFRGVL

-528 GDVAYFVD
+528 GDEAYFID

-541 ERLIYEKLKQ
+541 ERLIYEKLKNK
-551 TCEARTPLSQP
+551 CEARTPLSQP
-562 MLMPYILNV
+562 MLMPYILTV

-585 LRALGFEIDEFGGTS
+585 LRALGFDIDEFGGTS

-610 FGMDLE
+610 FGMDIE

-627 SLRAIRLADI
+627 SLRAIRLSDI
-637 VRDKLAT
+637 ARDKLAT

-672 MGLKCPHGRPAVIKG
+672 MGLKCPHGRPAVVRMK
-687 RRASL
+687 
-692 KSSSRGSYEGA
+692 KSDFEKLFKRI
-703 RHLRLH
+703 
-709 GVGQDGAL
+709 V
-717 RGVR
+717 

>member
-45 AESGGK
+45 AEGGGK
-51 KLIRVTDNGCGIH
+51 KLIRVTDNGSGI
-64 KEDLKAA
+64 KKDDLKAA

-100 SVASVSKTTILSRV
+100 SVASVSKTTILSRA

-123 VEGGVFGEVTPAGGA
+123 VEGGVFGEITPAGGA
-138 EGTVVTVRDL
+138 EGTVVTVENL
-148 FYNTPARL
+148 FFNTPARL
-156 KFLKGDAGEE
+156 KFLKSDASEE

-171 MMARFLLSRPEIS
+171 IMARFLLSRPEIS

-202 ESALAVVYGASA
+202 ESALAVVYGAGTL
-214 IQNCISIRA
+214 QNCISIRA

-251 NGRYIVNQTVATAVT
+251 NGRYIVNQTVALAVT

-306 DNRVVY
+306 DNRIVY

-324 GSSAALE
+324 GSLAALE
-331 YIVPAIH
+331 YISPAIS
-338 STVGENKGSVVA
+338 STVGKNKGAVSPLPEASAKA
-350 PAQAPAAVSPAKA
+350 PAPAA
-363 PVVSVQPATAAP
+363 QPA
-375 AVQQPAKAV
+375 PAKAV
-384 LPEAPAFK
+384 SEASASAFK
-392 AVPKPVETSVSP
+392 APPKPAEAPLSAPVAAPQT
-404 AAAPKPDAKPAPRM
+404 AAAPNPNEPKPAAKPVPRM
-418 TLEEAKKELSFE
+418 SVEEAKKELAFE
-430 IPPMSGREPVHYFEE
+430 IPKLHGRERVRALEE
-445 PKKNVFEVRS
+445 EKPNAFEVRS
-455 PLASAYPSP
+455 PLVSSRP
-464 AAPSE
+464 
-469 PSPRETSA
+469 A
-477 PQPLH
+477 PQEEQ
-482 SAAEDAFEE
+482 EDAFEE
-491 NRRFLLERDQQA
+491 NKKYLLERDERA
-503 KQQKIDPAS
+503 KQQKIDPAT
-512 LVYRGVL
+512 LIFRGVL

-528 GDVAYFVD
+528 GEEAYFID

-541 ERLIYEKLKQ
+541 ERLIYEKLKNQ
-551 TCEARTPLSQP
+551 CEARTPLSQP
-562 MLMPYILNV
+562 MLMPYILTV

-585 LRALGFEIDEFGGTS
+585 LRALGFDIDEFGGTS

-610 FGMDLE
+610 FGMDIE

-627 SLRAIRLADI
+627 SLRAIRLSDI
-637 VRDKLAT
+637 ARDKLAT

-672 MGLKCPHGRPAVIKG
+672 MGLKCPHGRPAVVKMK
-687 RRASL
+687 
-692 KSSSRGSYEGA
+692 KSDFEKLFKRI
-703 RHLRLH
+703 
-709 GVGQDGAL
+709 V
-717 RGVR
+717 

>member
-45 AESGGK
+45 AEGGGK
-51 KLIRVTDNGCGIH
+51 KLIRVTDNGSGIR

-100 SVASVSKTTILSRV
+100 SVASVSKTTILSRA

-123 VEGGVFGEVTPAGGA
+123 VEGGVFGEISPAGGA
-138 EGTVVTVRDL
+138 EGTVVTVENL

-156 KFLKGDAGEE
+156 KFLKSDASEE

-171 MMARFLLSRPEIS
+171 IMARFLLSRPEIS

-202 ESALAVVYGASA
+202 ESALAVVYGAGTL
-214 IQNCISIRA
+214 QNCISIRA

-251 NGRYIVNQTVATAVT
+251 NGRYIVNQTVALAVT

-306 DNRVVY
+306 DNRIVY

-331 YIVPAIH
+331 YISPAIS
-338 STVGENKGSVVA
+338 STVGKNKG
-350 PAQAPAAVSPAKA
+350 AVSPLPEA
-363 PVVSVQPATAAP
+363 PERASAAQPAP
-375 AVQQPAKAV
+375 SKPVS
-384 LPEAPAFK
+384 PEAPAFQ
-392 AVPKPVETSVSP
+392 AVPKP
-404 AAAPKPDAKPAPRM
+404 AAAPSPAPAFKAPPAQSVLPAEASQTAKPAPRM
-418 TLEEAKKELSFE
+418 SVEEAKKELAFE
-430 IPPMSGREPVHYFEE
+430 IPKLHGRERVRALEE
-445 PKKNVFEVRS
+445 EKPNTFEVRS
-455 PLASAYPSP
+455 PLASSRP
-464 AAPSE
+464 
-469 PSPRETSA
+469 A
-477 PQPLH
+477 PQEEQ
-482 SAAEDAFEE
+482 EDAFEE
-491 NRRFLLERDQQA
+491 NKKYLLERDEQA
-503 KQQKIDPAS
+503 KQQKIDPAT
-512 LVYRGVL
+512 LIFRGVL

-528 GDVAYFVD
+528 GDEAYFID

-541 ERLIYEKLKQ
+541 ERLIYEKLKNK
-551 TCEARTPLSQP
+551 CEARTPLSQP
-562 MLMPYILNV
+562 MLMPYILTV
-571 NAQEFSFLVSQFEA
+571 NAQEFSFLTSQFEA
-585 LRALGFEIDEFGGTS
+585 LRALGFDIDEFGGTS
-600 VKVSSVPLDL
+600 VKVSAVPLDL
-610 FGMDLE
+610 FGMDIE

-627 SLRAIRLADI
+627 SLRAIRLSDI
-637 VRDKLAT
+637 ARDKLAT

-672 MGLKCPHGRPAVIKG
+672 MGLKCPHGRPAVVRMK
-687 RRASL
+687 
-692 KSSSRGSYEGA
+692 KSDFEKLFKRI
-703 RHLRLH
+703 
-709 GVGQDGAL
+709 V
-717 RGVR
+717 

>member
-45 AESGGK
+45 AEGGGK
-51 KLIRVTDNGCGIH
+51 KLIRVTDNGSGIR

-100 SVASVSKTTILSRV
+100 SVASVSKTTILSRA

-123 VEGGVFGEVTPAGGA
+123 VEGGVFGEISPAGGA
-138 EGTVVTVRDL
+138 EGTVVTVENL

-156 KFLKGDAGEE
+156 KFLKSDASEE

-171 MMARFLLSRPEIS
+171 IMARFLLSRPEIS

-202 ESALAVVYGASA
+202 ESALAVVYGAGTL
-214 IQNCISIRA
+214 QNCISIRA

-251 NGRYIVNQTVATAVT
+251 NGRYIVNQTVALAVT

-306 DNRVVY
+306 DNRIVY

-331 YIVPAIH
+331 YISPAIS
-338 STVGENKGSVVA
+338 STVGKNKGAVSPLPEASERA
-350 PAQAPAAVSPAKA
+350 PAPAA
-363 PVVSVQPATAAP
+363 QPAP
-375 AVQQPAKAV
+375 SKPVS
-384 LPEAPAFK
+384 PEAPAFQAAFKPAAPSPASAFK
-392 AVPKPVETSVSP
+392 ASPAQSVSP
-404 AAAPKPDAKPAPRM
+404 AEASQTAKPAPRM
-418 TLEEAKKELSFE
+418 SVEEAKKELAFE
-430 IPPMSGREPVHYFEE
+430 IPKLHGRERVRALEE
-445 PKKNVFEVRS
+445 EKPNTFEVRS
-455 PLASAYPSP
+455 PLASSRP
-464 AAPSE
+464 
-469 PSPRETSA
+469 A
-477 PQPLH
+477 PQEEQ
-482 SAAEDAFEE
+482 EDAFEE
-491 NRRFLLERDQQA
+491 NKKYLLERDERA
-503 KQQKIDPAS
+503 KQQKIDPAT
-512 LVYRGVL
+512 LIFRGVL

-528 GDVAYFVD
+528 GDEAYFID

-541 ERLIYEKLKQ
+541 ERLIYEKLKNK
-551 TCEARTPLSQP
+551 CEARTPLSQP
-562 MLMPYILNV
+562 MLMPYILTV
-571 NAQEFSFLVSQFEA
+571 NAQEFSFLTSQFEA

-600 VKVSSVPLDL
+600 VKVSAVPLDL
-610 FGMDLE
+610 FGMDIE

-627 SLRAIRLADI
+627 SLRAIRLSEIA
-637 VRDKLAT
+637 RDKLAT

-672 MGLKCPHGRPAVIKG
+672 MGLKCPHGRPAVVRMK
-687 RRASL
+687 
-692 KSSSRGSYEGA
+692 KSDFEKLFKRI
-703 RHLRLH
+703 
-709 GVGQDGAL
+709 V
-717 RGVR
+717 

>member
-306 DNRVVY
+306 DNRIVY

-350 PAQAPAAVSPAKA
+350 PVKAPAAVSPAKA

-392 AVPKPVETSVSP
+392 AVPKAAKPVSP
-404 AAAPKPDAKPAPRM
+404 AAVSKPDAESAPRM

-430 IPPMSGREPVHYFEE
+430 IPPMSGREPIHYFEE

-491 NRRFLLERDQQA
+491 NRRLLLERDQRA
-503 KQQKIDPAS
+503 KQQKIDPAT
-512 LVYRGVL
+512 LIFRGVL

-528 GDVAYFVD
+528 GDEAYFID

-541 ERLIYEKLKQ
+541 ERLIYEKLKNK
-551 TCEARTPLSQP
+551 CEARTPLSQP

-571 NAQEFSFLVSQFEA
+571 NAQEFSFLTSQSRLSA
-585 LRALGFEIDEFGGTS
+585 PSGSTSTNLAARPSKCLRCRSISSAWISRRSSAKCSPRWNRSAPSAFPTS
-600 VKVSSVPLDL
+600 P
-610 FGMDLE
+610 
-616 AFFREVLSSME
+616 
-627 SLRAIRLADI
+627 AINSPRW
-637 VRDKLAT
+637 R
-644 MACKAAVKGGERL
+644 
-657 TEEEAKRL
+657 AKRR
-665 LSDMDGD
+665 SRAANGSQ
-672 MGLKCPHGRPAVIKG
+672 K
-687 RRASL
+687 RRQSACFQIWT
-692 KSSSRGSYEGA
+692 A
-703 RHLRLH
+703 TW
-709 GVGQDGAL
+709 A
-717 RGVR
+717 

>member
-45 AESGGK
+45 AEGGGK
-51 KLIRVTDNGCGIH
+51 KLIRVTDNGSGI
-64 KEDLKAA
+64 KKDDLKAA

-100 SVASVSKTTILSRV
+100 SVASVSKTTILSRA

-123 VEGGVFGEVTPAGGA
+123 VEGGVFGDISPAGGA
-138 EGTVVTVRDL
+138 EGTVVTVENL

-156 KFLKGDAGEE
+156 KFLKSDASEE

-171 MMARFLLSRPEIS
+171 IMARFLLSRPEIS

-202 ESALAVVYGASA
+202 ESALAVVYGAGTL
-214 IQNCISIRA
+214 QNCISIRA
-223 EKHGMRLWGYIGNR
+223 EKHGMRLFGYIGNR

-251 NGRYIVNQTVATAVT
+251 NGRYIVNQTVALAVT

-306 DNRVVY
+306 DNRIVY

-331 YIVPAIH
+331 YISPAIS
-338 STVGENKGSVVA
+338 STVGKNKGV
-350 PAQAPAAVSPAKA
+350 VSPLPEA
-363 PVVSVQPATAAP
+363 PERASAAQPAP
-375 AVQQPAKAV
+375 SKPV
-384 LPEAPAFK
+384 LPEAPAFQ
-392 AVPKPVETSVSP
+392 AVPDS
-404 AAAPKPDAKPAPRM
+404 AAAPSPAPAFKAPPAQSVLPAEASQTAKPAPRM
-418 TLEEAKKELSFE
+418 SVEEAKKELAFE
-430 IPPMSGREPVHYFEE
+430 IPKLHGRERVRALEE
-445 PKKNVFEVRS
+445 EKPNTFEVRS
-455 PLASAYPSP
+455 PLASSRP
-464 AAPSE
+464 
-469 PSPRETSA
+469 A
-477 PQPLH
+477 PQE
-482 SAAEDAFEE
+482 AQEDAFEE
-491 NRRFLLERDQQA
+491 NKKYLLERDERA
-503 KQQKIDPAS
+503 KQQKIDPAT
-512 LVYRGVL
+512 LIFRGVL

-528 GDVAYFVD
+528 GDEAYFID

-541 ERLIYEKLKQ
+541 ERLIYEKLKNK
-551 TCEARTPLSQP
+551 CEARTPLSQP
-562 MLMPYILNV
+562 MLMPYILTV
-571 NAQEFSFLVSQFEA
+571 NAQEFSFLTSQFEA
-585 LRALGFEIDEFGGTS
+585 LRALGFDIDEFGGTS
-600 VKVSSVPLDL
+600 VKVSAVPLDL
-610 FGMDLE
+610 FGMDIE

-627 SLRAIRLADI
+627 SLRAIRLSEIARDI
-637 VRDKLAT
+637 LAT

-672 MGLKCPHGRPAVIKG
+672 MGLKCPHGRPAVVRMK
-687 RRASL
+687 
-692 KSSSRGSYEGA
+692 KSDFEKLFKRI
-703 RHLRLH
+703 
-709 GVGQDGAL
+709 V
-717 RGVR
+717 

>member
-45 AESGGK
+45 AEGGGK
-51 KLIRVTDNGCGIH
+51 KLIRVTDNGSGI
-64 KEDLKAA
+64 KKDDLKAA

-100 SVASVSKTTILSRV
+100 SVASVSKTTILSRA

-123 VEGGVFGEVTPAGGA
+123 VEGGVFGEISPAGGA
-138 EGTVVTVRDL
+138 EGTVVTVENL

-156 KFLKGDAGEE
+156 KFLKSDASEE

-171 MMARFLLSRPEIS
+171 IMARFLLSRPEIS

-202 ESALAVVYGASA
+202 ESALAVVYGAGTLS
-214 IQNCISIRA
+214 NCISIRA
-223 EKHGMRLWGYIGNR
+223 EKHGMRLFGYIGNR

-251 NGRYIVNQTVATAVT
+251 NGRYIVNQTVALAVT

-306 DNRVVY
+306 DNRIVY

-331 YIVPAIH
+331 YISPAIS
-338 STVGENKGSVVA
+338 STVGKNKG
-350 PAQAPAAVSPAKA
+350 AVSPLPEA
-363 PVVSVQPATAAP
+363 PERAPAP
-375 AVQQPAKAV
+375 AVQPAPSKPAPPEASAFQAV
-384 LPEAPAFK
+384 PDSAAAPSPAPAFK
-392 AVPKPVETSVSP
+392 APPAQSVLP
-404 AAAPKPDAKPAPRM
+404 AEASQTAKPAPRM
-418 TLEEAKKELSFE
+418 SVEEAKKELAFE
-430 IPPMSGREPVHYFEE
+430 IPKLHGRERVRALEE
-445 PKKNVFEVRS
+445 EKPNTFEVRS
-455 PLASAYPSP
+455 PLASSRP
-464 AAPSE
+464 
-469 PSPRETSA
+469 A
-477 PQPLH
+477 PQEEQ
-482 SAAEDAFEE
+482 EDAFEE
-491 NRRFLLERDQQA
+491 NKKYLLERDERA
-503 KQQKIDPAS
+503 KQQKIDPAT
-512 LVYRGVL
+512 LIFRGVL

-528 GDVAYFVD
+528 GDEAYFID

-541 ERLIYEKLKQ
+541 ERLIYEKLKKK
-551 TCEARTPLSQP
+551 CEARTPLSQP
-562 MLMPYILNV
+562 MLMPYILTV
-571 NAQEFSFLVSQFEA
+571 NAQEFSFLTSQFEA
-585 LRALGFEIDEFGGTS
+585 LRALGFDIDEFGGTS
-600 VKVSSVPLDL
+600 VKVSAVPLDL

-627 SLRAIRLADI
+627 SLRAIRLSDI
-637 VRDKLAT
+637 ARDKLAT

-672 MGLKCPHGRPAVIKG
+672 MGLKCPHGRPAVVRMK
-687 RRASL
+687 
-692 KSSSRGSYEGA
+692 KSDFEKLFKRI
-703 RHLRLH
+703 
-709 GVGQDGAL
+709 V
-717 RGVR
+717 

>member
-45 AESGGK
+45 AEGGGK
-51 KLIRVTDNGCGIH
+51 KLIRVTDNGSGIR

-100 SVASVSKTTILSRV
+100 SVASVSKMTILSRA

-123 VEGGVFGEVTPAGGA
+123 VEGGVFGEISPAGGA
-138 EGTVVTVRDL
+138 EGTVVTVENL

-156 KFLKGDAGEE
+156 KFLKSDASEE

-171 MMARFLLSRPEIS
+171 IMARFLLSRPEIS

-202 ESALAVVYGASA
+202 ESALAVVYGAGTLQS
-214 IQNCISIRA
+214 CISIRA

-251 NGRYIVNQTVATAVT
+251 NGRYIVNQTVALAVT

-306 DNRVVY
+306 DNRIVY

-331 YIVPAIH
+331 YISPAIS
-338 STVGENKGSVVA
+338 STVGKNKG
-350 PAQAPAAVSPAKA
+350 AVSPLPEASEKA
-363 PVVSVQPATAAP
+363 SVLAAQPASAASAKPVPPETPAFKAAP
-375 AVQQPAKAV
+375 KPAEA
-384 LPEAPAFK
+384 PSPAPAFK
-392 AVPKPVETSVSP
+392 ASP
-404 AAAPKPDAKPAPRM
+404 AAASNPAATPQTAKPVPRM
-418 TLEEAKKELSFE
+418 SVEEAKKELAFE
-430 IPPMSGREPVHYFEE
+430 IPKLHGRDRVRALEE
-445 PKKNVFEVRS
+445 EKPNTFEVRS
-455 PLASAYPSP
+455 PLASSRP
-464 AAPSE
+464 
-469 PSPRETSA
+469 A
-477 PQPLH
+477 PQEEQ
-482 SAAEDAFEE
+482 EDAFEE
-491 NRRFLLERDQQA
+491 NKKYLLERDERA
-503 KQQKIDPAS
+503 KQQKIDPAT
-512 LVYRGVL
+512 LIFRGVL

-528 GDVAYFVD
+528 GDEAYFID

-541 ERLIYEKLKQ
+541 ERLIYEKLKNK
-551 TCEARTPLSQP
+551 CEARTPLSQP
-562 MLMPYILNV
+562 MLMPYILTV

-585 LRALGFEIDEFGGTS
+585 LRALGFDIDEFGGTS
-600 VKVSSVPLDL
+600 VKVSAVPLDL
-610 FGMDLE
+610 FGMDIE
-616 AFFREVLSSME
+616 AFFREVFSSME
-627 SLRAIRLADI
+627 SLRAIRLSDI
-637 VRDKLAT
+637 ARDKLAT

-657 TEEEAKRL
+657 TEE
-665 LSDMDGD
+665 DF
-672 MGLKCPHGRPAVIKG
+672 
-687 RRASL
+687 
-692 KSSSRGSYEGA
+692 
-703 RHLRLH
+703 
-709 GVGQDGAL
+709 
-717 RGVR
+717 

>member
-1 MINILPPE
+1 MNINILPPE

-51 KLIRVTDNGCGIH
+51 KLIRVTDNGSGIR

-100 SVASVSKTTILSRV
+100 SVASVSKTTILSRA

-123 VEGGVFGEVTPAGGA
+123 VEGGVFGEISPAGGA
-138 EGTVVTVRDL
+138 EGTVVTVENL

-156 KFLKGDAGEE
+156 KFLKSDASEE

-171 MMARFLLSRPEIS
+171 IMARFLLSRPEIS

-202 ESALAVVYGASA
+202 ESALAVVYGAGTL
-214 IQNCISIRA
+214 QNCISIRA

-251 NGRYIVNQTVATAVT
+251 NGRYIVNQTVALAVT

-306 DNRVVY
+306 DNRIVY

-331 YIVPAIH
+331 YISPAIS
-338 STVGENKGSVVA
+338 STVGKNKG
-350 PAQAPAAVSPAKA
+350 AVSPLPEAPERASAAQPAPSKPVSPEA
-363 PVVSVQPATAAP
+363 PVFQAVPDFAAAP
-375 AVQQPAKAV
+375 SP
-384 LPEAPAFK
+384 APAFK
-392 AVPKPVETSVSP
+392 APPAQSVLP
-404 AAAPKPDAKPAPRM
+404 AEASQTAKPAPRM
-418 TLEEAKKELSFE
+418 SVEEAKKELAFE
-430 IPPMSGREPVHYFEE
+430 IPKLHGRERVRALEE
-445 PKKNVFEVRS
+445 EKPNAFEVRS
-455 PLASAYPSP
+455 PLASSRP
-464 AAPSE
+464 
-469 PSPRETSA
+469 A
-477 PQPLH
+477 PQEEQ
-482 SAAEDAFEE
+482 EDAFEE
-491 NRRFLLERDQQA
+491 NKKYLLERDERA
-503 KQQKIDPAS
+503 KQQKIDPAT
-512 LVYRGVL
+512 LIFRGVL

-528 GDVAYFVD
+528 GDEAYFID

-585 LRALGFEIDEFGGTS
+585 LRALGFDIDEFGGTS

-672 MGLKCPHGRPAVIKG
+672 MGLKCPHGRPAVIQ
-687 RRASL
+687 RT
-692 KSSSRGSYEGA
+692 KSEFEKLFKRI
-703 RHLRLH
+703 
-709 GVGQDGAL
+709 V
-717 RGVR
+717 

>member
-306 DNRVVY
+306 DNRIVY

-350 PAQAPAAVSPAKA
+350 PVKAPAAVSPAKA

-392 AVPKPVETSVSP
+392 AVPKAAKPVSP
-404 AAAPKPDAKPAPRM
+404 AAVSKPDAESAPRM

-430 IPPMSGREPVHYFEE
+430 IPPMSGREPIHYFEE

-491 NRRFLLERDQQA
+491 NRRLLLERDQRA
-503 KQQKIDPAS
+503 KQQKIDPAT
-512 LVYRGVL
+512 LIFRGVL

-528 GDVAYFVD
+528 GDEAYFID

-541 ERLIYEKLKQ
+541 ERLIYEKLKNK
-551 TCEARTPLSQP
+551 CEARTPLSQP

-571 NAQEFSFLVSQFEA
+571 NAQEFSFLTSQFEA
-585 LRALGFEIDEFGGTS
+585 LRALGFDIDEFGGTS

-610 FGMDLE
+610 FGMDIE

-627 SLRAIRLADI
+627 SLRAIRLSDI
-637 VRDKLAT
+637 ARDKLAT

-672 MGLKCPHGRPAVIKG
+672 MGLKCPHGRPAVVRMK
-687 RRASL
+687 
-692 KSSSRGSYEGA
+692 KSDFEKLFKRI
-703 RHLRLH
+703 
-709 GVGQDGAL
+709 V
-717 RGVR
+717 

>member
-45 AESGGK
+45 AEGGGK
-51 KLIRVTDNGCGIH
+51 KLIRVTDNGSGI
-64 KEDLKAA
+64 KKDDLKAA

-100 SVASVSKTTILSRV
+100 SVASVSKTTILSRA

-123 VEGGVFGEVTPAGGA
+123 VEGGVFGENSPAGGA
-138 EGTVVTVRDL
+138 EGTVVTVENL

-156 KFLKGDAGEE
+156 KFLKSDASEE

-171 MMARFLLSRPEIS
+171 IMARFLLSRPEIS

-202 ESALAVVYGASA
+202 ESALAVVYGAGTL
-214 IQNCISIRA
+214 QNCISIRA

-251 NGRYIVNQTVATAVT
+251 NGRYIVNQTVALAVT

-306 DNRVVY
+306 DNRIVY

-331 YIVPAIH
+331 YISPAIS
-338 STVGENKGSVVA
+338 STVGKNKG
-350 PAQAPAAVSPAKA
+350 AVSPLPEA
-363 PVVSVQPATAAP
+363 PERASAVQPAP
-375 AVQQPAKAV
+375 ANAV
-384 LPEAPAFK
+384 SEASAPAFK
-392 AVPKPVETSVSP
+392 AVPKPAEASLSVP
-404 AAAPKPDAKPAPRM
+404 AAAPQTAVASQAAATPNPNEPKPAAKPAPRM
-418 TLEEAKKELSFE
+418 SVEEAKKELAFE
-430 IPPMSGREPVHYFEE
+430 IPKLHGRDRVRALEE
-445 PKKNVFEVRS
+445 EKPNTFEVRS
-455 PLASAYPSP
+455 PLASSRP
-464 AAPSE
+464 ALQE
-469 PSPRETSA
+469 E
-477 PQPLH
+477 Q
-482 SAAEDAFEE
+482 EDAFEE
-491 NRRFLLERDQQA
+491 NKKYLLERDERA
-503 KQQKIDPAS
+503 KQQKIDPAT
-512 LVYRGVL
+512 LLFRGVL

-528 GDVAYFVD
+528 GDEAYFID

-541 ERLIYEKLKQ
+541 ERLIYEKLKKK
-551 TCEARTPLSQP
+551 CEARTPLSQP

-571 NAQEFSFLVSQFEA
+571 NAQEFSFLTSQFEA

-600 VKVSSVPLDL
+600 VKVSAVPLDL

-627 SLRAIRLADI
+627 SLRAIRLSDI
-637 VRDKLAT
+637 ARDKLAT

-672 MGLKCPHGRPAVIKG
+672 MGLKCPHGRPAVVRMK
-687 RRASL
+687 
-692 KSSSRGSYEGA
+692 KSDFEKLFKRI
-703 RHLRLH
+703 
-709 GVGQDGAL
+709 V
-717 RGVR
+717 

>member
-45 AESGGK
+45 AEGGGK
-51 KLIRVTDNGCGIH
+51 KLIRVTDNGSGI
-64 KEDLKAA
+64 KKDDLKAA

-100 SVASVSKTTILSRV
+100 SVASVSKTTILSRA

-123 VEGGVFGEVTPAGGA
+123 VEGGVFGEISPAGGA
-138 EGTVVTVRDL
+138 EGTVVTVENL

-156 KFLKGDAGEE
+156 KFLKSDASEE

-171 MMARFLLSRPEIS
+171 IMARFLLSRPEIS

-202 ESALAVVYGASA
+202 ESALAVVYGAGTL
-214 IQNCISIRA
+214 QNCISIRA
-223 EKHGMRLWGYIGNR
+223 EKHGMRLFGYIGNR

-251 NGRYIVNQTVATAVT
+251 NGRYIVNQTVALAVT

-306 DNRVVY
+306 DNRIVY

-331 YIVPAIH
+331 YISPAIS
-338 STVGENKGSVVA
+338 STVGKNKG
-350 PAQAPAAVSPAKA
+350 AVSPLPEAPAKA
-363 PVVSVQPATAAP
+363 PAAQPAP
-375 AVQQPAKAV
+375 ANAV
-384 LPEAPAFK
+384 SEASAPAFK
-392 AVPKPVETSVSP
+392 AVPKPAEAPLSVP
-404 AAAPKPDAKPAPRM
+404 AAAPQTAAASQAAATPNPNEPKPAAKPAPRM
-418 TLEEAKKELSFE
+418 SVEEAKKELAFE
-430 IPPMSGREPVHYFEE
+430 IPKLHGRERVRALEE
-445 PKKNVFEVRS
+445 EKPNTFEVRS
-455 PLASAYPSP
+455 PLVSSRP
-464 AAPSE
+464 
-469 PSPRETSA
+469 A
-477 PQPLH
+477 PQEEQ
-482 SAAEDAFEE
+482 EDAFEE
-491 NRRFLLERDQQA
+491 NKKYLLEREKQA
-503 KQQKIDPAS
+503 KQQKIDPAT
-512 LVYRGVL
+512 LIFRGVL

-528 GDVAYFVD
+528 GDEAYFID

-541 ERLIYEKLKQ
+541 ERLIYEKLKKK
-551 TCEARTPLSQP
+551 CEARTPLSQP
-562 MLMPYILNV
+562 MLMPYILTV
-571 NAQEFSFLVSQFEA
+571 NAQEFSFLTSQFEA
-585 LRALGFEIDEFGGTS
+585 LRALGFDIDEFGGTS
-600 VKVSSVPLDL
+600 VKVSAVPLDL
-610 FGMDLE
+610 FGMDIE

-627 SLRAIRLADI
+627 SLRAIRLSEIA
-637 VRDKLAT
+637 RDKLAT

-657 TEEEAKRL
+657 TEEEARRL

-672 MGLKCPHGRPAVIKG
+672 MGLKCPHGRPAVVRMK
-687 RRASL
+687 
-692 KSSSRGSYEGA
+692 KSDFEKLFKRI
-703 RHLRLH
+703 
-709 GVGQDGAL
+709 V
-717 RGVR
+717 

>member
-45 AESGGK
+45 AEGGGK
-51 KLIRVTDNGCGIH
+51 KLIRVTDNGSGIR

-100 SVASVSKTTILSRV
+100 SVASVSKTTILSRA

-123 VEGGVFGEVTPAGGA
+123 VEGGVFGEISPAGGA
-138 EGTVVTVRDL
+138 EGTVVTVENL

-156 KFLKGDAGEE
+156 KFLKSDASEE

-171 MMARFLLSRPEIS
+171 IMARFLLSRPEIS

-202 ESALAVVYGASA
+202 ESALAVVYGAGTL
-214 IQNCISIRA
+214 QNCISIRA
-223 EKHGMRLWGYIGNR
+223 EKHGMRLFGYIGSR
-237 AYNKPNRSYQSLFL
+237 SFNKPNRSYQSLFL
-251 NGRYIVNQTVATAVT
+251 NGRYIVNQTVALAVT

-306 DNRVVY
+306 DNRIVY

-331 YIVPAIH
+331 YISPAIS
-338 STVGENKGSVVA
+338 STVGKNKG
-350 PAQAPAAVSPAKA
+350 AVSPLPEAPAKA
-363 PVVSVQPATAAP
+363 PAAQPAP
-375 AVQQPAKAV
+375 ANAV
-384 LPEAPAFK
+384 SEASAPAFK
-392 AVPKPVETSVSP
+392 AVPKPAEAPLSVP
-404 AAAPKPDAKPAPRM
+404 AAAPQTAAASQAAATPNPNEPKPAAKPAPRM
-418 TLEEAKKELSFE
+418 SVEEAKKELAFE
-430 IPPMSGREPVHYFEE
+430 IPKLHGRERVRALEE
-445 PKKNVFEVRS
+445 EKPNTFEVRS
-455 PLASAYPSP
+455 PLASSRP
-464 AAPSE
+464 
-469 PSPRETSA
+469 A
-477 PQPLH
+477 PQEEQ
-482 SAAEDAFEE
+482 EDAFEE
-491 NRRFLLERDQQA
+491 NKKYLLERDERA
-503 KQQKIDPAS
+503 KQQKIDPAT
-512 LVYRGVL
+512 LIFRGVL

-528 GDVAYFVD
+528 GDEAYFID

-541 ERLIYEKLKQ
+541 ERLIYEKLKNK
-551 TCEARTPLSQP
+551 CEARTPLSQP
-562 MLMPYILNV
+562 MLMPYILTV

-585 LRALGFEIDEFGGTS
+585 LRALGFDIDEFGGTS
-600 VKVSSVPLDL
+600 VKVSAVPLDL
-610 FGMDLE
+610 FGMDIK

-627 SLRAIRLADI
+627 SLRAIRLSDI
-637 VRDKLAT
+637 ARDKLAT

-672 MGLKCPHGRPAVIKG
+672 MGLKCPHGRPAVVKMK
-687 RRASL
+687 
-692 KSSSRGSYEGA
+692 KSDFEKLFKRI
-703 RHLRLH
+703 
-709 GVGQDGAL
+709 V
-717 RGVR
+717 

>member
-45 AESGGK
+45 AEGGGK
-51 KLIRVTDNGCGIH
+51 KLIRVTDNGSGIQ
-64 KEDLKAA
+64 KDDLKAA

-100 SVASVSKTTILSRV
+100 SVASVSKTTILSRA

-123 VEGGVFGEVTPAGGA
+123 VEGGVFGEISPAGGA
-138 EGTVVTVRDL
+138 EGTVVTVENL

-156 KFLKGDAGEE
+156 KFLKSDASEE

-171 MMARFLLSRPEIS
+171 IMARFLLSRPEIS

-202 ESALAVVYGASA
+202 ESALAVVYGAGTL
-214 IQNCISIRA
+214 QNCISIRA
-223 EKHGMRLWGYIGNR
+223 EKHGMRLFGYIGNR

-251 NGRYIVNQTVATAVT
+251 NGRYIVNQTVALAVT

-306 DNRVVY
+306 DNRIVY

-331 YIVPAIH
+331 YISPAIS
-338 STVGENKGSVVA
+338 STVGKNKG
-350 PAQAPAAVSPAKA
+350 AVSPLPEAPERAPA
-363 PVVSVQPATAAP
+363 PVAQPAPSKPAP
-375 AVQQPAKAV
+375 
-384 LPEAPAFK
+384 PEAPAFQ
-392 AVPKPVETSVSP
+392 AVPDS
-404 AAAPKPDAKPAPRM
+404 AAAPSPAPAFKAPPAQSVLPAEASQTAKPAPRM
-418 TLEEAKKELSFE
+418 SVEEAKKELAFE
-430 IPPMSGREPVHYFEE
+430 IPKLHGRERVRALEE
-445 PKKNVFEVRS
+445 EKPNTFEVRS
-455 PLASAYPSP
+455 PLASSRP
-464 AAPSE
+464 
-469 PSPRETSA
+469 A
-477 PQPLH
+477 PQEEQ
-482 SAAEDAFEE
+482 EDAFEE
-491 NRRFLLERDQQA
+491 NKKYLLERDERA
-503 KQQKIDPAS
+503 KQQKIDPAT
-512 LVYRGVL
+512 LIFRGVL

-528 GDVAYFVD
+528 GDEAYFID

-541 ERLIYEKLKQ
+541 ERLIYEKLKNK
-551 TCEARTPLSQP
+551 CEARTPLSQP
-562 MLMPYILNV
+562 MLMPYILTV
-571 NAQEFSFLVSQFEA
+571 NAQEFSFLTSQFEA
-585 LRALGFEIDEFGGTS
+585 LRALGFDIDEFGGTS
-600 VKVSSVPLDL
+600 VKVSAVPLDL
-610 FGMDLE
+610 FGMDIE

-627 SLRAIRLADI
+627 SLRAIRLSEIA
-637 VRDKLAT
+637 RDKLAT

-672 MGLKCPHGRPAVIKG
+672 MGLKCPHGRPAVVRMK
-687 RRASL
+687 
-692 KSSSRGSYEGA
+692 KSDFEKLFKRI
-703 RHLRLH
+703 
-709 GVGQDGAL
+709 V
-717 RGVR
+717 